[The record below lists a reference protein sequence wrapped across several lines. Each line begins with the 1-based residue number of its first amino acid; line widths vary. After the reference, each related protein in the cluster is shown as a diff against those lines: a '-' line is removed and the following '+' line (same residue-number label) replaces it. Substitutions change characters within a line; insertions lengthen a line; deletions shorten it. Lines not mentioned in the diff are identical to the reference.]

1 MIISVVPD
9 LVPLVHNSTNK
20 PRVTLRVHTHQK
32 KRGFYVRCF
41 ENVQDLWRPPRIRT
55 VVKGD
60 CDLMLATSPLVVQRG
75 ELRKL
80 HVLRR
85 EITVCIHSELSQSV
99 LTALVNGDNLAIAN
113 VGYCVR

>member
-20 PRVTLRVHTHQK
+20 PRVTLRVHTHQE
-32 KRGFYVRCF
+32 KRGFYVRRF

-60 CDLMLATSPLVVQRG
+60 CDLMLATSPLVIQRG

-85 EITVCIHSELSQSV
+85 EISVCIHSELSHPV
-99 LTALVNGDNLAIAN
+99 
-113 VGYCVR
+113 